1 MTKKKVVRQ
10 PNKVGKVGPKKKEE
24 GEKKVVIRLS
34 KQKKLIEQL
43 GGLENVT
50 TKLNNHFDLLLK
62 LI

>member
-1 MTKKKVVRQ
+1 MTKKKVVKH

-34 KQKKLIEQL
+34 KQKKFIEQL

-50 TKLNNHFDLLLK
+50 AKLDIYFDSLLK
-62 LI
+62 